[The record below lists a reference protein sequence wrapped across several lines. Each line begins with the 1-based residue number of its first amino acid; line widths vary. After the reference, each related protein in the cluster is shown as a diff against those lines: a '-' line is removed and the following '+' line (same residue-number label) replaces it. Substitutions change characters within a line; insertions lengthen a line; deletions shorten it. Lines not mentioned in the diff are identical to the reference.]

1 MKASKRKGP
10 HFSQSP
16 TLTVLE
22 SSIDGEPSVSDDVT
36 AKVLDEY
43 LQDSRQSIREVAR
56 KVGVSSGT
64 VASRLK
70 EMENTGVIRRYSAI
84 LDYEKLGYE
93 LTTITEITVSD
104 GKMIEVGEAIA
115 KLSQATGVY
124 NVTGDA
130 DIMIVG
136 KFRTRK
142 ELSDF
147 TKMIL
152 TIPHVLRTKT
162 HLVLNTMKEDFSSIP

>member
-1 MKASKRKGP
+1 LIREVI
-10 HFSQSP
+10 
-16 TLTVLE
+16 LL
-22 SSIDGEPSVSDDVT
+22 DDIT

-43 LQDSRQSIREVAR
+43 LRDSRQSIREVAR

-70 EMENTGVIRRYSAI
+70 EMEEAGIIRRYSAI

-93 LTTITEITVSD
+93 LTAITEITVSD

-124 NVTGDA
+124 NITGDS
-130 DIMIVG
+130 DLLIVG

-147 TKMIL
+147 TKKTL
-152 TIPHVLRTKT
+152 TFPHVLRTKT
-162 HLVLNTMKEDFSSIP
+162 HLVLNILKEDFGVIP

>member
-1 MKASKRKGP
+1 MIRE
-10 HFSQSP
+10 
-16 TLTVLE
+16 L
-22 SSIDGEPSVSDDVT
+22 IVSDDVSP
-36 AKVLDEY
+36 KVLEEY
-43 LQDSRQSIREVAR
+43 LRDSRQSIREVAR

-70 EMENTGVIRRYSAI
+70 EMEEAGIIRRYSAI

-93 LTTITEITVSD
+93 LTAITEITISN
-104 GKMIEVGEAIA
+104 GKIIEVGEAIA

-124 NVTGDA
+124 NVTGDS
-130 DIMIVG
+130 DLMVVG

-147 TKMIL
+147 TKKTL

-162 HLVLNTMKEDFSSIP
+162 HLVLNILKEDFSVIP

>member
-1 MKASKRKGP
+1 M
-10 HFSQSP
+10 
-16 TLTVLE
+16 
-22 SSIDGEPSVSDDVT
+22 SDDVT
-36 AKVLDEY
+36 AKVLEEY
-43 LQDSRQSIREVAR
+43 LKDSRQSIREVAR

-70 EMENTGVIRRYSAI
+70 EMEDKGIIRRYSAI

-93 LTTITEITVSD
+93 LTAITEVTVSD
-104 GKMIEVGEAIA
+104 GKMIDVCEEVA
-115 KLSQATGVY
+115 KMSQATGVY

-136 KFRTRK
+136 KFKTRK

-147 TKMIL
+147 TKKLL
-152 TIPHVLRTKT
+152 TVPHVLRTKT
-162 HLVLNTMKEDFSSIP
+162 HLVLNTMKEDFSVIP

>member
-1 MKASKRKGP
+1 
-10 HFSQSP
+10 
-16 TLTVLE
+16 
-22 SSIDGEPSVSDDVT
+22 VSDDISV
-36 AKVLDEY
+36 KVLDEY
-43 LQDSRQSIREVAR
+43 LRDSRQSIREVAR

-70 EMENTGVIRRYSAI
+70 EMEKAGIIRRYSAI

-93 LTTITEITVSD
+93 LTAITEITVSD
-104 GKMIEVGEAIA
+104 GKMIDVGEAIA

-124 NVTGDA
+124 NITGDS
-130 DIMIVG
+130 DLMIVG

-147 TKMIL
+147 TKKTL

-162 HLVLNTMKEDFSSIP
+162 HVVLNTLKEDFGVIP

>member
-1 MKASKRKGP
+1 
-10 HFSQSP
+10 
-16 TLTVLE
+16 LIWELIVL
-22 SSIDGEPSVSDDVT
+22 DDVSV
-36 AKVLDEY
+36 KVLDEY
-43 LQDSRQSIREVAR
+43 LRDSRQSIREVAR

-70 EMENTGVIRRYSAI
+70 EMEEAGIIRRYSAI

-93 LTTITEITVSD
+93 LTAITEITVSD
-104 GKMIEVGEAIA
+104 GKMIDVGEAIA

-124 NVTGDA
+124 NITGDS
-130 DIMIVG
+130 DLMIVG

-147 TKMIL
+147 TKKTL

-162 HLVLNTMKEDFSSIP
+162 HVVLNTLKEDFGVIP

>member
-1 MKASKRKGP
+1 MIREI
-10 HFSQSP
+10 
-16 TLTVLE
+16 T
-22 SSIDGEPSVSDDVT
+22 VSDDIT

-43 LQDSRQSIREVAR
+43 LRDSRQSIREVAR

-70 EMENTGVIRRYSAI
+70 EMEEAGIIRRYSAI

-93 LTTITEITVSD
+93 LTAITEITVSD
-104 GKMIEVGEAIA
+104 GKMLEVGETIA
-115 KLSQATGVY
+115 KLSQTTGVY
-124 NVTGDA
+124 NITGDS
-130 DIMIVG
+130 DLMIVG

-147 TKMIL
+147 TKKIL
-152 TIPHVLRTKT
+152 ILPHVLRTKT
-162 HLVLNTMKEDFSSIP
+162 HLVLNTLKEDFGVIP

>member
-1 MKASKRKGP
+1 M
-10 HFSQSP
+10 
-16 TLTVLE
+16 
-22 SSIDGEPSVSDDVT
+22 SDDVT
-36 AKVLDEY
+36 AKVLEEY
-43 LQDSRQSIREVAR
+43 LRDSRQSIREVAR

-70 EMENTGVIRRYSAI
+70 EMEDAGIIRRYSAI

-93 LTTITEITVSD
+93 LTAITEVTVSD
-104 GKMIEVGEAIA
+104 GKMIEVCEVIS
-115 KLSQATGVY
+115 KMSQATGVY

-130 DIMIVG
+130 DIMVVG
-136 KFRTRK
+136 KFRSRR

-147 TKMIL
+147 TKKLL